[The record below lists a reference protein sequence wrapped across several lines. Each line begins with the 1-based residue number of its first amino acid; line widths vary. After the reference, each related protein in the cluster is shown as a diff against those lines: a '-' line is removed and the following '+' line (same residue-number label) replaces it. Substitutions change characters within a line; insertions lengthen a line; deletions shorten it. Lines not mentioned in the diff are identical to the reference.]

1 MQSVVIDIG
10 NTSTTL
16 GLYDSGKISDVARVP
31 SHLNDPGETIN
42 QLDQYNPSQV
52 ALACVNPK
60 FQLRWERL
68 LKRNG
73 FDELFWIDH
82 TCELGLPLD
91 YPKPEQIG
99 ADRLANAAA
108 AAAFIGLPTIVCDF
122 GTALTFD
129 IVDARK
135 GYCGGV
141 ICPGLP
147 LMFDYLAEKTA
158 LLPALK
164 VEAQEEKKMP
174 IIGRST
180 EEAMRAGALLGY
192 RGMVREVLGA
202 LQKKMGKR
210 KVHLRATGGHAGW
223 ILQGSD
229 IKMKIDYDLTLKGIG
244 RIYEHHVCR

>member
-16 GLYDSGKISDVARVP
+16 GLYDSGKISNVARVP
-31 SHLNDPGETIN
+31 SHLNDPRETIN
-42 QLDQYNPSQV
+42 QLDYYNPSQV

-82 TCELGLPLD
+82 TCELGVPLD

-164 VEAQEEKKMP
+164 VEAQEEKKLP

-180 EEAMRAGALLGY
+180 EEAMRSWCTARIPRNGARSIGC
-192 RGMVREVLGA
+192 VAE
-202 LQKKMGKR
+202 KMGKR